1 MRCARDS
8 ANRVADRV
16 DDRTVIVV
24 GAGIA
29 GLTAALGLRARGI
42 RCAVMEAAREILP
55 LGVGIN
61 VLPHGVRVLTE
72 LGLADALAE
81 VAVETRAIE
90 YRSRDGSL
98 IHADPR
104 GRFAG
109 LPFPQYSVHRGN
121 LHTVLYRALL
131 ERYGDDVLRA
141 GARLLDWTQDADG
154 VSARFED
161 RRRGG
166 EFVLRG
172 AALIGADGIL
182 SAVRAGMRPGE
193 GAPRASGIDMYRG
206 LSWARPMLD
215 GRTMVI
221 AGVHE
226 CKAVLY
232 PVRAPRRDGM
242 QLINWVAE
250 RGERFGEPHAYGDWN
265 RPADPAAIAPMF
277 DGFRLDFVDLPAL
290 VRAAEVCLA
299 YPMVDRDPVDA
310 WVDASVALMGDAAHP
325 MYPIGANGS
334 SQAIL
339 DAEAIAECIAAQPT
353 DLPAALRAYQ
363 SRRLTQANAVVL
375 ANRDRGPEK
384 LLQRADERIAAGA
397 VPEGEALLDAAEIDA
412 ILQNYRRTAGFE
424 REALA
429 ALAGRPRLW
438 PQGAQRA

>member
-1 MRCARDS
+1 VAERRDD
-8 ANRVADRV
+8 APV
-16 DDRTVIVV
+16 VIV

-29 GLTAALGLRARGI
+29 GLTAALGLWARGI
-42 RCAVMEAAREILP
+42 RCSVMEAAREIVP

-90 YRSRDGSL
+90 YRTRDGRL

-104 GRFAG
+104 GRNAG
-109 LPFPQYSVHRGN
+109 LPFPQFSVHRGN

-131 ERYGDDVLRA
+131 GRHGDAVVRA
-141 GARLLDWTQDADG
+141 GARLLDWTQDDEG
-154 VSARFED
+154 VTARFED

-166 EFVLRG
+166 EFELRA
-172 AALIGADGIL
+172 AALVGADGIL
-182 SAVRAGMRPGE
+182 SAVRARMCPGE
-193 GAPRASGIDMYRG
+193 GAPCASGIDMYRG
-206 LSWARPMLD
+206 LSWSRPMLD

-226 CKAVLY
+226 CKLVVY
-232 PVRAPRRDGM
+232 PVRAPRRDGQ

-250 RGERFGEPHAYGDWN
+250 RGERFGESRAYGDWN

-277 DGFRLDFVDLPAL
+277 DAFRLDFVDVPAL

-299 YPMVDRDPVDA
+299 YPMVDRDPVDR
-310 WVDASVALMGDAAHP
+310 WVDGRVALMGDAAHP

-339 DAEAIAECIAAQPT
+339 DGEAIAECIAAQPT
-353 DLPAALRAYQ
+353 ELPAALRAYEA
-363 SRRLTQANAVVL
+363 RRLAKANAVVL
-375 ANRDRGPEK
+375 ANRARGPEK
-384 LLQRADERIAAGA
+384 LLQLAEQRLAAGA
-397 VPEGEALLDAAEIDA
+397 VPDDAPLLDAVEIDA
-412 ILQNYRRTAGFE
+412 VTSGYRRTAGFE
-424 REALA
+424 REELV

-438 PQGAQRA
+438 PRDAPGA